1 MHSMKNYS
9 VKLSN
14 ALAAKLEAVCEMH
27 PHKKPAQVLA
37 DLLALALAEIER
49 RADEHT
55 EGGTLEMQADPSQAV
70 YLLGGPF
77 AEFHGL
83 VRKHHHA
90 LAQRVDED
98 EDIPAPVAAQAYQ
111 LGNPE

>member
-9 VKLSN
+9 VKLTN

-37 DLLALALAEIER
+37 DLLTLALTEIER

-55 EGGTLEMQADPSQAV
+55 EGGTLEFHTDPSQSV

-83 VRKHHHA
+83 VRKHRHA
-90 LAQRVDED
+90 LSQRVDED
-98 EDIPAPVAAQAYQ
+98 EDTLAPVVARAYQ
-111 LGNPE
+111 LGNSE

>member
-1 MHSMKNYS
+1 MHPMKNYS
-9 VKLSN
+9 VKLTN

-37 DLLALALAEIER
+37 DLLTLALTEIER
-49 RADEHT
+49 RADQHT
-55 EGGTLEMQADPSQAV
+55 EGGTLELQADPSQAV

-90 LAQRVDED
+90 LSQRVDGD
-98 EDIPAPVAAQAYQ
+98 EDTQAPVATRAYQ

>member
-9 VKLSN
+9 VKLTN

-27 PHKKPAQVLA
+27 AHKKPEQVIA

-49 RADEHT
+49 HASERT
-55 EGGTLEMQADPSQAV
+55 EAGTLELQPDPSQAV

-90 LAQRVDED
+90 LSQRVAED
-98 EDIPAPVAAQAYQ
+98 EEAQIPVAARAYQ